1 VEGLITLSRWL
12 DMPSRLI
19 GRWLRWLA
27 VLLVLLQFIVV
38 GMRYLF
44 ASTSTMLQES
54 VLYTNATLFM
64 ATAGYAFL
72 VNAHVRVDIAYFD
85 ASPRRRALIDLLG
98 IVFGVLPLCAVM
110 AWFGWPYVRA
120 SWAHLEGPMFF
131 GGIPAVY
138 LLKSLILVFPALIM
152 LQALAL
158 SIRAAAVLGGHDV
171 AVFSQQDPGRL
182 P

>member
-1 VEGLITLSRWL
+1 
-12 DMPSRLI
+12 MPSRFI

-27 VLLVLLQFIVV
+27 VLLVLLQFVVV

-64 ATAGYAFL
+64 ATAGYAYL
-72 VNAHVRVDIAYFD
+72 VNAHVRVDIAYFG

-98 IVFGVLPLCAVM
+98 IVFGVLPLCGVM
-110 AWFGWPYVRA
+110 VWFGWPYVRA
-120 SWAHLEGPMFF
+120 SWANLEGPLFF

-138 LLKSLILVFPALIM
+138 LLKSLILAFPILIL
-152 LQALAL
+152 LQSLALA
-158 SIRAAAVLGGHDV
+158 IRAAAVLGGRELP
-171 AVFSQQDPGRL
+171 VFAEQDPGRL